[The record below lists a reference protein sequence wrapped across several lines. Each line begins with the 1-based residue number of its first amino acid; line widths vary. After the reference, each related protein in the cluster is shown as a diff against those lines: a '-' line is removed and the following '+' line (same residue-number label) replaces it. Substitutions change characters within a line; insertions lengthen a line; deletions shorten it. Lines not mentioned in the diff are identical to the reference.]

1 MLAVGS
7 AGRAVSPEAVR
18 GPLSL
23 VALEPPI
30 LVAPVQAVT
39 TVEIPIALPITVT
52 VQQTVTVAVAV
63 AVTLSL
69 SLAVPIIPVAIPF
82 SVPIPIPIPIPITIP
97 LPIAVHGTV
106 TVTVAVSVSVSV
118 TIPITIPP
126 AVAGPTAAPE
136 GVSIVQVGSS
146 SATPSSFPV
155 ATAATAA
162 RCGTRVMAYAGR
174 TVEARGRGGEQA
186 VTGVSSQSSHIDVAS
201 SRFSRVS
208 KVSGRVSC
216 CRRSRARTTKPDAG
230 VSGVEIAVSPAP
242 VAIRITAEGGS
253 VPEVAV
259 AVSLPIPVAIPVAIA
274 VSEVA
279 TGRIAPASGSKRAA
293 SGRVDQGL
301 GAAGGLSAQGRRVG
315 IVGAAGARGEVDG
328 GSTVAETVGGAVAG
342 GEPGRRREA
351 GRHQGLMLDS
361 RPAALRRGSVTL
373 GRVGRAHT

>member
-39 TVEIPIALPITVT
+39 TVEIPIALPITIT

-63 AVTLSL
+63 AVTVTLSL
-69 SLAVPIIPVAIPF
+69 SLSVPIIPVAIPF
-82 SVPIPIPIPIPITIP
+82 SVPIPIPIP

-106 TVTVAVSVSVSV
+106 TVAVSVSVSVSV

-242 VAIRITAEGGS
+242 VAIRIAAEGGP

-259 AVSLPIPVAIPVAIA
+259 AVSLSIPVAIPVAIP

>member
-82 SVPIPIPIPIPITIP
+82 SVPIPIPITIP